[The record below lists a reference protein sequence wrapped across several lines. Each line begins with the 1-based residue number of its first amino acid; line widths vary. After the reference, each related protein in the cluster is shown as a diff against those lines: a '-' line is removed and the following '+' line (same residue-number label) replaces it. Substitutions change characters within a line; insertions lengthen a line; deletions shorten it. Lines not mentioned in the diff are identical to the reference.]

1 MEEAERLCDWV
12 DRAPPPRGRLSE
24 TDRELNSRL
33 GGTKLVAGRKLKAGI
48 RWKGSVPSER
58 NSWCQSLLTSAALRP
73 RKSSASEKR
82 FAPQPPAAEHR
93 ARRCARPRHQHR
105 PSWQC

>member
-24 TDRELNSRL
+24 TDRQLNARL
-33 GGTKLVAGRKLKAGI
+33 GGTKLVAWPQLRAGI

-58 NSWCQSLLTSAALRP
+58 SSWCPSLLTSAALRP
-73 RKSSASEKR
+73 ARKSSASEKR
-82 FAPQPPAAEHR
+82 LAPQPPAAEHR
-93 ARRCARPRHQHR
+93 ARRCARP
-105 PSWQC
+105 